1 MWQDCATHSEGH
13 DTLPVSWSSQWRTHQ
28 RKWGSWGFHALC
40 DIPSGGSLNG
50 SHNPATTQGK
60 SQNESDNVKDC
71 SFQLPKCN
79 DLNLFFVIY
88 DGDEVSLVF
97 ELLAGPQKQSEDV
110 TLGSDEKSFIIFR
123 LCLSFLQ
130 ESRQKRMTA
139 TPSHVKPLPIHLCSM
154 LTHIKAPQSG
164 CDVPSQG
171 GWGR

>member
-1 MWQDCATHSEGH
+1 MWQDCATHSEGR

-110 TLGSDEKSFIIFR
+110 TLGSDEKSFIIFDFLSHKITFVVNWR
-123 LCLSFLQ
+123 LTNKDWLINGGCNILIF
-130 ESRQKRMTA
+130 R
-139 TPSHVKPLPIHLCSM
+139 PIDSETNH
-154 LTHIKAPQSG
+154 
-164 CDVPSQG
+164 
-171 GWGR
+171 